1 MNLNQLKEDVLR
13 AEGYAEGFR
22 AGYISCAQ
30 KVANELEKEKKV
42 QTEESKSA
50 VFEPKEG

>member
-1 MNLNQLKEDVLR
+1 MDVQFIKEAVIR

-30 KVANELEKEKKV
+30 KIANEMTKEKEPV
-42 QTEESKSA
+42 
-50 VFEPKEG
+50 KENEK

>member
-1 MNLNQLKEDVLR
+1 MRVEQLKEDVLR

-30 KVANELEKEKKV
+30 KVANELAKEEKDKQDK
-42 QTEESKSA
+42 
-50 VFEPKEG
+50 PKEAEE